1 MTAAAKNV
9 TWNRGSED
17 FVAVLDGV
25 FVKMAYREKS
35 RLNISKT
42 HYLEV
47 TKYVVSPVEF
57 NWKGATIVC
66 LSKSDAAVSEQVQDI
81 HHVRGEI
88 REPDPVH

>member
-1 MTAAAKNV
+1 MTAAAKNG

-17 FVAVLDGV
+17 FVAVLDDV

-35 RLNISKT
+35 RLNMSKT
-42 HYLEV
+42 HNLEV

-81 HHVRGEI
+81 HHV
-88 REPDPVH
+88 

>member
-17 FVAVLDGV
+17 FVAVLDDV

-35 RLNISKT
+35 RLNMSKT

-66 LSKSDAAVSEQVQDI
+66 LSKSNAAVSKQVQDI
-81 HHVRGEI
+81 HHV
-88 REPDPVH
+88 